1 MASSTGVEGESVKGF
16 WVIKSDTILMFCLAG
31 VEMKTRLSAE
41 KEEVG
46 VGEWRARMVVRSRDL
61 TDMLSLC

>member
-1 MASSTGVEGESVKGF
+1 
-16 WVIKSDTILMFCLAG
+16 
-31 VEMKTRLSAE
+31 LSAE